1 MSIEFT
7 AAEWGLL
14 RAATKQYKVRRLK
27 GADAKVWRQLVD
39 RVLAKLEQESGKFNS
54 AEDTQEVMLLP
65 PDVESF
71 AIDLSE
77 LRLPSYD

>member
-14 RAATKQYKVRRLK
+14 RASVKQYKVRRLK
-27 GADAKVWRQLVD
+27 GADGKVWRQLVD
-39 RVLAKLEQESGKFNS
+39 RVLQKLEKESSKFDTPD
-54 AEDTQEVMLLP
+54 DTQEAMLLP

-71 AIDLSE
+71 AIDLSG

>member
-1 MSIEFT
+1 MTIEFT

-14 RAATKQYKVRRLK
+14 RASVKQYKVRRLK

-39 RVLAKLEQESGKFNS
+39 RVLGKLEQESSKFNS
-54 AEDTQEVMLLP
+54 PEDTAEVMLLP
-65 PDVESF
+65 PDVESY
-71 AIDLSE
+71 AIDFSD